1 MEDLLDRITRFS
13 QELRALEAE
22 LQWTN
27 AQYFQTGDQNEIV
40 DHLLSTG
47 LGQNLK
53 RAIDRLNHFLWC
65 YIESVAGSPNTEAG
79 NPNTEVDY
87 AQQSSRLVQI
97 TDLLRLLHHSSC
109 PLRDSLSAVEHAAM
123 TVTRHANLER
133 AQQRLSLGENA

>member
-22 LQWTN
+22 LQWTG
-27 AQYFQTGDQNEIV
+27 AQYFQTGDQNEIM

-53 RAIDRLNHFLWC
+53 HAIDRLNQFLWC
-65 YIESVAGSPNTEAG
+65 YIESVAGS
-79 NPNTEVDY
+79 PNTEVDY

-109 PLRDSLSAVEHAAM
+109 PLRDSLSAVEHVAM
-123 TVTRHANLER
+123 TVTRHANIER

>member
-22 LQWTN
+22 LQWTSS
-27 AQYFQTGDQNEIV
+27 QYCQAGDQDQVV
-40 DHLLSTG
+40 DRLLNAE

-53 RAIDRLNHFLWC
+53 RAVDRLNHFLWC
-65 YIESVAGSPNTEAG
+65 YIESAAASKHA
-79 NPNTEVDY
+79 EVDY

-109 PLRDSLSAVEHAAM
+109 PLRDSLSVVEHAAM
-123 TVTRHANLER
+123 TVTRHANVEGP
-133 AQQRLSLGENA
+133 QQRLSLGESA

>member
-1 MEDLLDRITRFS
+1 MEDLLHRITRFS
-13 QELRALEAE
+13 QELRTFEAE
-22 LQWTN
+22 LHWTSS
-27 AQYFQTGDQNEIV
+27 QHFETGDQDKIM

-47 LGQNLK
+47 LGENLK
-53 RAIDRLNHFLWC
+53 RAVDRLNHFLWC
-65 YIESVAGSPNTEAG
+65 YIESVAGSPNTER
-79 NPNTEVDY
+79 DY

-123 TVTRHANLER
+123 TVTRHANVHG